1 MTRSRSPE
9 PVSAETILDVATE
22 LIEERGVAAFTMR
35 GLADRLGVAV
45 TSIYW
50 HVGGRDAL
58 FDGLADRLLAEMAHL
73 PATGATAV
81 ARIASLARAQ
91 RRVLIARQQQLAIA
105 HERNRTPRL
114 FLPVQQALAT
124 ELAALGVTG
133 TEAALVLR
141 AIEVHVISSAV
152 MQFSAVRGDGKRDEE
167 DPTLWTEDWPD
178 QALVTAIQSPT
189 DYDAVF
195 DYGLE
200 ALLAHVIETRPA
212 PPSKLSPAGSPDSDD
227 PS

>member
-1 MTRSRSPE
+1 MTRSSD
-9 PVSAETILDVATE
+9 PVNSETILDAATE
-22 LIEERGVAAFTMR
+22 LIEANGVAAFTMR

-58 FDGLADRLLAEMAHL
+58 FDGLVDRLLAEMASL
-73 PATGATAV
+73 PHTGDDAV
-81 ARIASLARAQ
+81 ERIAALARAQ
-91 RRVLIARQQQLAIA
+91 RRALIARQHLLAIA
-105 HERNRTPRL
+105 HERNRTPLL
-114 FLPVQQALAT
+114 FLPVQQTLAT

-152 MQFSAVRGDGKRDEE
+152 MQFSAVRGDGKLDEE

-178 QALVTAIQSPT
+178 QELVTAIQSPT

-195 DYGLE
+195 EYGLA
-200 ALLAHVIETRPA
+200 ALLQRVGRH
-212 PPSKLSPAGSPDSDD
+212 DY
-227 PS
+227 